1 MNDATPDIRPGM
13 NKKSISS
20 PSRHSR
26 GSSTPTKHR
35 PVRFTL
41 QDPKAAVVC
50 IAGTFNDWHPSAT
63 PMIAVGDGRWIKTLE
78 LEPGMHEYLFVIDG
92 QWVADPGSAI
102 TVPNPFGGINC
113 CLNVR

>member
-1 MNDATPDIRPGM
+1 M
-13 NKKSISS
+13 NKKLISS
-20 PSRHSR
+20 SSRRSK
-26 GSSTPTKHR
+26 GSPAPVKHR

-41 QDPKAAVVC
+41 QDPKACQVF

-63 PMIAVGDGRWIKTLE
+63 PMVAVGDGHWIKTLE

-92 QWVADPGSAI
+92 RWLADPGSKI

-113 CLNVR
+113 CVHVR

>member
-1 MNDATPDIRPGM
+1 MNST
-13 NKKSISS
+13 ST
-20 PSRHSR
+20 
-26 GSSTPTKHR
+26 SSTRRPRKEPAPSKHR

-41 QDPKAAVVC
+41 DDTKASAVC

-63 PMIAVGDGRWIKTLE
+63 PMVAMGDGRWIKTLE

-92 QWVADPGSAI
+92 RWVADPGSAI

-113 CLNVR
+113 CVNVR